1 MARNIYAIGET
12 VYDIIF
18 RNGQPVAARAGGSML
33 NSVVSMGKAGLPV
46 HFISEYA
53 ADEIGNSIDSFLT
66 TNGVS
71 TRYVY
76 RFTDGKTSIS
86 IAMLNERNDASYS
99 FYKQLPSQRLN
110 NELPVVNS
118 EDIVLFG
125 SFFSISKEVRHRV
138 GAFLHQARN
147 AGATLVYDPNFRKA
161 HLHELNDMMPMLLEN
176 MSIASIVRGSDE
188 DFAMIF
194 NAQNQQEAYQQVSK
208 YCKNLIITANSAGVN
223 LYTPDIKLHCDVEPI
238 QPISTIGAGDNFN
251 AGFITGLYQKAY
263 SAQHF
268 ATLTET
274 EWKALIQMGISFSA
288 DVCMS
293 YDNYISD
300 SLAQIVRNK

>member
-1 MARNIYAIGET
+1 MERNIYAIGET

-53 ADEIGNSIDSFLT
+53 ADDIGNSIDSFLIG
-66 TNGVS
+66 NGVS

-76 RFTDGKTSIS
+76 RFADGKTSIS

-110 NELPVVNS
+110 SELPVVNAN
-118 EDIVLFG
+118 DIVLFG

-138 GAFLHQARN
+138 GAFLHQAHQ
-147 AGATLVYDPNFRKA
+147 AGATLIYDPNFRKA
-161 HLHELNDMMPMLLEN
+161 HLHELDEMMPLLLEN
-176 MSIASIVRGSDE
+176 MSLASIVRGSNE
-188 DFAMIF
+188 DFEMIF
-194 NAQNQQEAYQQVSK
+194 NVKSQQEAYEQVSK
-208 YCKNLIITANSAGVN
+208 YCTNLIVTANSSGVS
-223 LYTPDIKLHCDVEPI
+223 LFTPSTCLHCNVDAI

-251 AGFITGLYQKAY
+251 AGFITGLFKNDFSVRNFAML
-263 SAQHF
+263 SASDW
-268 ATLTET
+268 T
-274 EWKALIQMGISFSA
+274 ALIQLGISFSA

-300 SLAQIVRNK
+300 SLAKTLKV